1 MKRLFF
7 ILLFFGCLCFL
18 SCQRDYALLDYQ
30 NGNLVARCRVNE
42 KYTVEIDK
50 TESGCTLTVLEPKNA
65 SGITFTVGERV
76 FVSYDGTEIEM
87 EKGDLGGICALAGI
101 FYQNKDSLVSAT
113 QKGEGS
119 ELTFQSDGCV
129 YQITLGK
136 GSLPKTVYVASQS
149 FRYEVEILSIE
160 LK

>member
-1 MKRLFF
+1 MLFF
-7 ILLFFGCLCFL
+7 ILLFFGCLCFF
-18 SCQRDYALLDYQ
+18 SCHRDYDLLDYQ
-30 NGNLVARCRVNE
+30 NRNLVARCRINE

-50 TESGCTLTVLEPKNA
+50 TESGCILTVAEPENV
-65 SGITFTVGERV
+65 SGITFTVGEKL

-87 EKGDLGGICALAGI
+87 AKDDLAGICALAGI
-101 FYQNKDSLVSAT
+101 FYQSEDGLVSAT

-136 GSLPKTVYVASQS
+136 SSLPKKVYVASQG